1 MTIRCTISIL
11 NLASF
16 AIQAACGAICKEFIS
31 KTLSVYL
38 EKKTG
43 NLHNFMNT
51 QVLFHRFMC
60 FESYARP

>member
-31 KTLSVYL
+31 KNSFSILG
-38 EKKTG
+38 EEKTG

-51 QVLFHRFMC
+51 QVLFRRFMC
-60 FESYARP
+60 FESYAP